1 MKRELKE
8 ERSAMLVLTKK
19 NEELRN
25 KWNIHE
31 CNPEEDKNTSVAT
44 QEKPGPHNEVERLKE
59 DRESTVL
66 ESTTGAVV
74 GDSDGDI
81 ETSTVQD
88 REDQKRSKK
97 EKSIKNKRR
106 KEHEMSS
113 SEESDYSDRSKYN
126 KHRQVDK
133 MKEVEIEV
141 EKKLEEQKRIHL
153 EEMDKLRIEV
163 NQSKEELSKKEK
175 TMSQEVPEEVTLL

>member
-25 KWNIHE
+25 KWNNHE
-31 CNPEEDKNTSVAT
+31 CNLEGDMNTSVAR
-44 QEKPGPHNEVERLKE
+44 QEKPGPQKEVERLKE

-74 GDSDGDI
+74 GDSDADI

-88 REDQKRSKK
+88 RVDQKRSKK
-97 EKSIKNKRR
+97 EKSTKSRRR
-106 KEHEMSS
+106 KDHELSS
-113 SEESDYSDRSKYN
+113 SEESVYSDRSKYN

-133 MKEVEIEV
+133 MKEVEERY
-141 EKKLEEQKRIHL
+141 ERKLEEQKRIHS
-153 EEMDKLRIEV
+153 EEMEKLRIEV
-163 NQSKEELSKKEK
+163 NQSKEELSKKEM
-175 TMSQEVPEEVTLL
+175 TMSHPC